1 MPVTSPARQ
10 IPPAQPIPPTPA
22 KLGLPETPSVTADD
36 PFPGSAPPQPAA
48 TQAVEREILGTIDI
62 GFGLPENAW
71 DQIPSAIPSA
81 MAERPSWER
90 RTALDQATPKARPGY
105 VQRWV
110 RIATADGRP
119 DVSNKAEALMTGWRP
134 RRAQT
139 LADSE
144 VGMPVYDPGD
154 GKGGVMIF
162 KEQLLL
168 DITPE
173 GLRIQ
178 IVDQQNRPMFDSG
191 SFRLQSYT
199 ISILNELAPYLQG
212 VPNRLSITGHTDT
225 TPFGGGDS
233 GYTNWELS
241 ADRANAARRALVTGG
256 VSMEKMA
263 RVVGVSD
270 SVLFD
275 KDRKSVV

>member
-10 IPPAQPIPPTPA
+10 IPPAQPIQPIPA

-90 RTALDQATPKARPGY
+90 RTPLDQATPKARPGY

-168 DITPE
+168 CEMPVEMHRRLEAAMASERDAINRTIYQEARKANGMPE
-173 GLRIQ
+173 KYATLDYDTGR
-178 IVDQQNRPMFDSG
+178 DS
-191 SFRLQSYT
+191 
-199 ISILNELAPYLQG
+199 
-212 VPNRLSITGHTDT
+212 
-225 TPFGGGDS
+225 
-233 GYTNWELS
+233 
-241 ADRANAARRALVTGG
+241 AALI
-256 VSMEKMA
+256 
-263 RVVGVSD
+263 D
-270 SVLFD
+270 
-275 KDRKSVV
+275 

>member
-10 IPPAQPIPPTPA
+10 IPPAQPIHPTTA
-22 KLGLPETPSVTADD
+22 KLGLPETTPVMASD
-36 PFPGSAPPQPAA
+36 PFPGSELPTAA
-48 TQAVEREILGTIDI
+48 AVGGPTAAVGGPTAAVEREILGTIDI

-168 DITPE
+168 CEMPVEMHRRLEAAMASERDAINRTIYQEARKANGMPE
-173 GLRIQ
+173 KYATLDYDTGR
-178 IVDQQNRPMFDSG
+178 DS
-191 SFRLQSYT
+191 
-199 ISILNELAPYLQG
+199 
-212 VPNRLSITGHTDT
+212 
-225 TPFGGGDS
+225 
-233 GYTNWELS
+233 
-241 ADRANAARRALVTGG
+241 AALI
-256 VSMEKMA
+256 
-263 RVVGVSD
+263 D
-270 SVLFD
+270 
-275 KDRKSVV
+275 